1 MKTNHFL
8 LEIGVEEMPAR
19 FVEGAV
25 KQLKEKTETWLQEQR
40 LSYSTVHMF
49 STPRRLA
56 LRVEDLADY
65 QEDMIEEARG
75 PARKIALTEDGEW
88 SKAALGFARGQQVD
102 TEDLYFKEVKGT
114 EYVFVEKEHKG
125 RPTSELL
132 QEMETIITSLTFPKN
147 MRWGS
152 HELRFVRPIQW
163 LVALYGKT
171 VIPFTI
177 TDRTAGN
184 ISYGHRFLGNA
195 ITIHKPETYE
205 QQLKEEYVI
214 ADASERTEFI
224 RSQIEEIEA
233 ENSWHIPIDQELL
246 AEVNQL
252 VEYPTALHGSFDEAY
267 LNIPR
272 EVLVTS
278 MKEHQRYFPVENDEG
293 SLLSYFITVRNG
305 NARHLDQVR
314 KGNEKVLRA
323 RLADAQFFY
332 DEDQKM
338 SPDEAVEKLNHVIYQ
353 EDLGTVGE
361 KVMRVEAVSTR
372 LAEYL
377 QLDSTKVQNVKRAAH
392 ISKFD
397 LVTLMVDEFTELQGV
412 MGREYARLAGENTAV
427 AEAIAEHYK
436 PKSAGD
442 ALPENVEG
450 AVISV
455 VDKMD
460 TIVSSFGVGMVPTG
474 SQDPHGLRRQ
484 AAGIVQTITG
494 HRFPLTI
501 QQVIVLVMDEIKE
514 RSLLQREE
522 ADVLKDLEEF
532 FTQRVRQKLLD
543 EGVRHDIADAVLL
556 HLGERIDVVTEKA
569 GFIQARAEET
579 DFKETVEALSRVT
592 NIAKNTDSGLD
603 IQTELFEAEEE
614 RELYERSKTL
624 NQQLD
629 ETLWQADVAGAYQAL
644 QTVTPA
650 INAYFDHVM
659 VMAEDDQVKQN
670 RLQQMTLL
678 SREIERFARFRSI
691 VFSS

>member
-1 MKTNHFL
+1 MTTNHFL

-40 LSYSTVHMF
+40 LSYSAVHMF

-65 QEDMIEEARG
+65 QEDMVEEARG
-75 PARKIALTEDGEW
+75 PAKKIALTDDGEW
-88 SKAALGFARGQQVD
+88 SKAALGFARGQQV
-102 TEDLYFKEVKGT
+102 EAQELYFKEVKGT

-125 RPTSELL
+125 RPTSEML
-132 QEMETIITSLTFPKN
+132 QQMEAIITSLTFPKN

-163 LVALYGKT
+163 LVALYGET

-184 ISYGHRFLGNA
+184 TSYGHRFLGNA

-214 ADASERTEFI
+214 ADASERTDLI

-233 ENSWHIPIDQELL
+233 ENNWHIPIDQELL

-267 LNIPR
+267 LDIPR

-305 NARHLDQVR
+305 NTDHIDQVR

-332 DEDQKM
+332 DEDQKV

-353 EDLGTVGE
+353 ENLGTVGE
-361 KVMRVEAVSTR
+361 KVMRVKTVSTR

-377 QLDSTKVQNVKRAAH
+377 QLDSAKVQNVKRAAH

-412 MGREYARLAGENTAV
+412 MGREYARMAGENTEV

-442 ALPENVEG
+442 SLPQNVEG
-450 AVISV
+450 AVISA

-501 QQVIVLVMDEIKE
+501 QQLIVLVLDEIKE

-543 EGVRHDIADAVLL
+543 EGIRHDIADAVLL

-569 GFIQARAEET
+569 VFIQARAEET
-579 DFKETVEALSRVT
+579 DFKATVEALSRVT
-592 NIAKNTDSGLD
+592 NIAKNTDSGSD
-603 IQTELFEAEEE
+603 IQTELFQAEEE
-614 RELYERSKTL
+614 RELYEKSKTL

-629 ETLWQADVAGAYQAL
+629 ETLGQADVAGAYQAI
-644 QTVTPA
+644 QAVTPA

-659 VMAEDDQVKQN
+659 VMAEDEQVKQN
-670 RLQQMTLL
+670 RLQQMALL
-678 SREIERFARFRSI
+678 SREIERFARFRNI

>member
-1 MKTNHFL
+1 MAANHFL

-25 KQLKEKTETWLQEQR
+25 KQLKEKTETWLREQR
-40 LSYSTVHMF
+40 LSYSAVHMF

-65 QEDMIEEARG
+65 QEDMVEEARG
-75 PARKIALTEDGEW
+75 PAKKLALTDDGEW
-88 SKAALGFARGQQVD
+88 SKAALGFARGQQV
-102 TEDLYFKEVKGT
+102 EAQELYFKEVKGT

-125 RPTSELL
+125 RPTSEML
-132 QEMETIITSLTFPKN
+132 QEMKAIITSLTFPKN

-163 LVALYGKT
+163 LVALYGET

-214 ADASERTEFI
+214 ADASERTELI

-233 ENSWHIPIDQELL
+233 ENSWHIPIDQGLL

-267 LNIPR
+267 LDIPR

-332 DEDQKM
+332 DEDRKI

-353 EDLGTVGE
+353 ENLGTVGE

-377 QLDSTKVQNVKRAAH
+377 QLDSAKVQNVKRAAH

-397 LVTLMVDEFTELQGV
+397 LVTLMVDEFTELQGI
-412 MGREYARLAGENTAV
+412 MGREYARMAGENTEV

-442 ALPENVEG
+442 TPAENVEG

-501 QQVIVLVMDEIKE
+501 QQLIALVMDEINE

-532 FTQRVRQKLLD
+532 FTQRVRQKLHD
-543 EGVRHDIADAVLL
+543 EGIRHDIADAVLL

-569 GFIQARAEET
+569 VFIQARAEEA

-592 NIAKNTDSGLD
+592 NIAKNTDSGSD
-603 IQTELFEAEEE
+603 IQTELFQAEEE
-614 RELYERSKTL
+614 RELYEKSKTL

-629 ETLWQADVAGAYQAL
+629 ETLVQADVAGAYQAL
-644 QTVTPA
+644 QVVTPA

-659 VMAEDDQVKQN
+659 VMAEDEQVKQN
-670 RLQQMTLL
+670 RLQQMALL

>member
-1 MKTNHFL
+1 MAANHFL

-25 KQLKEKTETWLQEQR
+25 KQLKEKTETWLEEQR
-40 LSYSTVHMF
+40 LSYSAVHMF

-65 QEDMIEEARG
+65 QEDMVEEARG
-75 PARKIALTEDGEW
+75 PAKKIALTDEGEW

-102 TEDLYFKEVKGT
+102 AGDLYFKEVKGT

-125 RPTSELL
+125 QSTTELL
-132 QEMETIITSLTFPKN
+132 QEMKTIITSLAFPKN

-163 LVALYGKT
+163 LVALYGEA

-177 TDRTAGN
+177 TGHTAGN
-184 ISYGHRFLGNA
+184 VSHGHRFLGNA
-195 ITIHKPETYE
+195 VTIHKPETYE

-214 ADASERTEFI
+214 VDAAERTELI

-233 ENSWHIPIDQELL
+233 ENSWHIPIDQGLL

-252 VEYPTALHGSFDEAY
+252 VEYPTALHGSFDESY

-305 NARHLDQVR
+305 NAEHLDQVR

-332 DEDQKM
+332 DEDQKL

-353 EDLGTVGE
+353 ENLGTVGE

-377 QLDSTKVQNVKRAAH
+377 QLDSTKGQNIKRAAH

-397 LVTLMVDEFTELQGV
+397 LVTLMVDEFTELQGI
-412 MGREYARLAGENTAV
+412 MGKEYALLAGENTAV
-427 AEAIAEHYK
+427 AEAVAEHYK
-436 PKSAGD
+436 PKAAGD
-442 ALPENVEG
+442 SLPENIEG

-460 TIVSSFGVGMVPTG
+460 TIISSFGVGMVPTG

-484 AAGIVQTITG
+484 AASIVQTING
-494 HRFPLTI
+494 HRLPLTI
-501 QQVIVLVMDEIKE
+501 QQLIVLVMDEIKE

-522 ADVLKDLEEF
+522 ADVLKDLEDF
-532 FTQRVRQKLLD
+532 FVQRVRQKLLD
-543 EGVRHDIADAVLL
+543 EGIRHDIADAVLL

-569 GFIQARAEET
+569 GFIQSRAEEA

-592 NIAKNTDSGLD
+592 NIAKNTDSGSD
-603 IQTELFEAEEE
+603 IQTELFQAEEE
-614 RELYERSKTL
+614 RELYEKSKTL

-629 ETLWQADVAGAYQAL
+629 DRLDQADVAGAYQSL
-644 QTVTPA
+644 QAVTPA

-659 VMAEDDQVKQN
+659 VMAEDEQVKQN

-678 SREIERFARFRSI
+678 SKEIERFARFRSI

>member
-40 LSYSTVHMF
+40 LTYSAVRMF

-56 LRVEDLADY
+56 LRIEDLPDY
-65 QEDMIEEARG
+65 QEDMVEEARG
-75 PARKIALTEDGEW
+75 PAKKIALTEDGEW

-102 TEDLYFKEVKGT
+102 TGDLYFKEVKGT

-132 QEMETIITSLTFPKN
+132 QEMETIITSLAFPKN

-163 LVALYGKT
+163 LVALYGET

-195 ITIHKPETYE
+195 ITVHKPETYE

-214 ADASERTEFI
+214 ADASERTELI

-267 LNIPR
+267 LDIPR

-305 NARHLDQVR
+305 NAEHLDQVR

-353 EDLGTVGE
+353 ENLGTVGE

-412 MGREYARLAGENTAV
+412 MGREYARMAGENTAV

-592 NIAKNTDSGLD
+592 NIAKNTDSGSD
-603 IQTELFEAEEE
+603 IQTELFQAEEE
-614 RELYERSKTL
+614 RELYEKSKTL

-629 ETLWQADVAGAYQAL
+629 ETLGQADVAGAYQAL
-644 QTVTPA
+644 QAVTPA

-659 VMAEDDQVKQN
+659 VMAEDEQIKQN
-670 RLQQMTLL
+670 RLQQMALL
-678 SREIERFARFRSI
+678 SKEIERFARFRSI

>member
-1 MKTNHFL
+1 MTTNHFL

-25 KQLKEKTETWLQEQR
+25 KQLKEKTQIWLQEQR

-56 LRVEDLADY
+56 LRIEDLSDY
-65 QEDMIEEARG
+65 QEDMVEEARG
-75 PARKIALTEDGEW
+75 PAKKIALTEDGEW

-132 QEMETIITSLTFPKN
+132 QEMEAIITSLAFPKN

-152 HELRFVRPIQW
+152 HELRFVRPVQW
-163 LVALYGKT
+163 LVALYGET

-214 ADASERTEFI
+214 ADASERTELI

-233 ENSWHIPIDQELL
+233 ENNWHIPIDDELL

-252 VEYPTALHGSFDEAY
+252 LEYPTALYGSFDEAY

-305 NARHLDQVR
+305 NAEHLDQVR

-332 DEDQKM
+332 DEDQKV
-338 SPDEAVEKLNHVIYQ
+338 SPEEAVEKLNHVIYQ
-353 EDLGTVGE
+353 ENLGTVGE

-397 LVTLMVDEFTELQGV
+397 LVTLMVDEFTELQGI
-412 MGREYARLAGENTAV
+412 MGREYARMAGENTAV

-494 HRFPLTI
+494 HRFPLTV
-501 QQVIVLVMDEIKE
+501 QQLIVLVMDEIKE

-592 NIAKNTDSGLD
+592 NITKNTDSGAD

-614 RELYERSKTL
+614 RELYEKSKTL
-624 NQQLD
+624 NHQLD
-629 ETLWQADVAGAYQAL
+629 DTLGQADVAGAYQAL
-644 QTVTPA
+644 QAVTPA

-659 VMAEDDQVKQN
+659 VMAEDEQVKQN
-670 RLQQMTLL
+670 RLQQMALL
-678 SREIERFARFRSI
+678 SKEIERFARFRSI

>member
-25 KQLKEKTETWLQEQR
+25 KQLKEKTQTWLQEQR

-56 LRVEDLADY
+56 LRIEDLADY
-65 QEDMIEEARG
+65 QEDMVEEARG
-75 PARKIALTEDGEW
+75 PARKIALTENGEW

-102 TEDLYFKEVKGT
+102 TEELYFKEVKGT

-163 LVALYGKT
+163 LVALYGET

-267 LNIPR
+267 LDIPR

-278 MKEHQRYFPVENDEG
+278 MKEHQRYFPVENDVG

-501 QQVIVLVMDEIKE
+501 QQLIVLVMDEIKE

-592 NIAKNTDSGLD
+592 NIAKNTESGSD

-614 RELYERSKTL
+614 RELYEKSKTL

-629 ETLWQADVAGAYQAL
+629 ETLGQADVAGAYQAL
-644 QTVTPA
+644 QAVTPA

-659 VMAEDDQVKQN
+659 VMAEDEQVKQN
-670 RLQQMTLL
+670 RLQQMALL

>member
-40 LSYSTVHMF
+40 LTYSAVRMF

-56 LRVEDLADY
+56 LRIEDLPDY
-65 QEDMIEEARG
+65 QEDMVEEARG
-75 PARKIALTEDGEW
+75 PAKKIALTEDGEW

-102 TEDLYFKEVKGT
+102 TGDLYFKEVKGT

-132 QEMETIITSLTFPKN
+132 QEMETIITSLAFPKN

-163 LVALYGKT
+163 LVALYGET

-195 ITIHKPETYE
+195 ITVHKPETYE

-214 ADASERTEFI
+214 ADASERTELI

-267 LNIPR
+267 LDIPR

-305 NARHLDQVR
+305 NAEHLDQVR

-353 EDLGTVGE
+353 ENLGTVGE

-412 MGREYARLAGENTAV
+412 MGREYARMAGENTAV

-592 NIAKNTDSGLD
+592 NIAKNTDSGSD
-603 IQTELFEAEEE
+603 IQTELFQAEEE
-614 RELYERSKTL
+614 RELYEKSKTL

-629 ETLWQADVAGAYQAL
+629 ETLGQADVAGAYQAL
-644 QTVTPA
+644 QAVTPA

-659 VMAEDDQVKQN
+659 VMAEDEQVKQN
-670 RLQQMTLL
+670 RLQQMALL
-678 SREIERFARFRSI
+678 SKEIERFARFRSI